1 MEFLSNNALYIVLI
15 IALIVW
21 AGIFGYLYALDKRLE
36 SIEKEIKK

>member
-36 SIEKEIKK
+36 SIEKELKK

>member
-21 AGIFGYLYALDKRLE
+21 AGIFGYLYALDKRLT
-36 SIEKEIKK
+36 SIEKELKK